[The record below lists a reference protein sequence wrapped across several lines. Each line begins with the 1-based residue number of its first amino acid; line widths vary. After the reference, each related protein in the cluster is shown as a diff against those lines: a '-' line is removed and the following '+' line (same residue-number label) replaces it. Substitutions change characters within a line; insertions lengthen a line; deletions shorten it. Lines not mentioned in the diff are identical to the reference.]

1 MSAELTWDGA
11 AGWPR
16 PRLARVPK
24 PGTSTEMQHAASCF
38 VQSDP
43 ADPLSVDP
51 DRLRSVFARLDCQV
65 CGEAV
70 LDIDEAGWVLTP
82 KANMGGACCTRCM
95 YLAVRVC
102 PHLADAPTGSHQFWP
117 VREPLDYDWHIAD
130 GQVQGHILP
139 NAARTTALDWDAFF
153 SHYRAWKASAAT
165 ARR

>member
-1 MSAELTWDGA
+1 MSTEMTWDGA

-24 PGTSTEMQHAASCF
+24 DGTTGHAAACF

-51 DRLRSVFARLDCQV
+51 DRLRTVFAQLECQV

-70 LDIDEAGWVLTP
+70 LDIDDAGWVLTP

-102 PHLADAPTGSHQFWP
+102 PHLADAPNGSHLFWP
-117 VREPLDYDWHIAD
+117 VREARDYDWHVAD

-139 NAARTTALDWDAFF
+139 NPKRTSPLDWRAFFDRYRSWKAAATVTAAR
-153 SHYRAWKASAAT
+153 R
-165 ARR
+165 